1 MIAHRITR
9 TSGKDSFGRL
19 GCYVLDLKS
28 PTDPKAFERLAAYV
42 VDRDGQPNGERVV
55 GARIT
60 NCEFGDDLEDAI
72 REIEGVQARNHR
84 TRMDKSYHLVVSF
97 PEGERPSAEQLQEIE
112 DHLVTSIGLGEHQRI
127 SAVHDDTDN
136 LHIHVAI
143 NKIHPR
149 TYRAVEPHFDKRKL
163 MAACRELELKHG
175 LALDNHGLADDRDGP
190 RRSDHAVK
198 MEVHG
203 GRQSLAAWIDA
214 RARDHLI
221 EAATTAP
228 TWSAF
233 HDRLHDLGLTLK
245 PRGAGFVIGALGTA
259 VHVKASSVDR
269 ALSLKMLTG
278 RLGEYQ
284 RPSVSPTRPQPRLRY
299 EAGPMQDERKS
310 GALYRRFQV
319 ERDRA
324 MAARE
329 KALVELSQAHG
340 SYAHQLA
347 AHYRIERRRVAQTTC
362 IAPAVRKKLLDQLAV
377 AHTKARTERRDLAR
391 RQRAEVR
398 QEHPLPN
405 WLGFLEREAAR
416 GGEQALAVLR
426 GRASPTSRLGADT
439 LTAAERADAG
449 HVIYQQ
455 LVPRV
460 GKNGDVVYEL
470 MDGGRVTDRASEV
483 RADRLTPRSA
493 FLAVSLAS
501 DRYGSQPLAI
511 TGSDAFKAAI
521 LKVVVERGVEVTFSD
536 PAMEHARH
544 TAVAR
549 ARRDTAPALGER
561 KPDEGRAAKAPERHA
576 FER

>member
-9 TSGKDSFGRL
+9 TSGKNSFGRL
-19 GCYVLDLKS
+19 GCYVLDLNS

-42 VDRDGQPNGERVV
+42 VDRDGQPNGERVI

-84 TRMDKSYHLVVSF
+84 SRMDKSYHLVVSF
-97 PEGERPSAEQLQEIE
+97 PEGEHPSAEQLRDIE
-112 DHLVTSIGLGEHQRI
+112 DHLVASIGLGEHQRI

-136 LHIHVAI
+136 LHVHVAI

-149 TYRAVEPHFDKRKL
+149 TYRAIEPHFDKRKL
-163 MAACRELELKHG
+163 MEACHELELKHG

-190 RRSDHAVK
+190 RRSDHTVK

-214 RARDHLI
+214 HARDQLI
-221 EAATTAP
+221 EAATAAH

-245 PRGAGFVIGALGTA
+245 PRGAGFVIGALGTGA
-259 VHVKASSVDR
+259 HVKASSVDR

-278 RLGEYQ
+278 RLGEYE
-284 RPSVSPTRPQPRLRY
+284 RPPVSPNRPEPSLRY
-299 EAGPMQDERKS
+299 EAGPVQDTRKS
-310 GALYRRFQV
+310 GALYKRFQM
-319 ERDRA
+319 ERERA
-324 MAARE
+324 VAARE
-329 KALVELSQAHG
+329 KALADLSQAHAA
-340 SYAHQLA
+340 YAHKLA
-347 AHYRIERRRVAQTTC
+347 AHYRIERRRVAQTTY
-362 IAPAVRKKLLDQLAV
+362 IAPALRKKLLDQLAV

-398 QEHPLPN
+398 QNHPVPN

-416 GGEQALAVLR
+416 GGEQALAMLR
-426 GRASPTSRLGADT
+426 DRASPGSRLGADA

-455 LVPRV
+455 LIPRV
-460 GKNGDVVYEL
+460 GKNGDVIYEL
-470 MDGGRVTDRASEV
+470 KDGGRVTDRASEV
-483 RADRLTPRSA
+483 RADRLSPGSA
-493 FLAVSLAS
+493 FLALSLAT
-501 DRYGSQPLAI
+501 DRYGSQPLVV
-511 TGSDAFKAAI
+511 TGSAAFKAAV
-521 LKVVVERGVEVTFSD
+521 LEVVVERGVEVTFSD
-536 PAMEHARH
+536 PEMERTKIAKTRVERLRDDITPHGSPVRDRR
-544 TAVAR
+544 TGVAVQR
-549 ARRDTAPALGER
+549 GLQR
-561 KPDEGRAAKAPERHA
+561 
-576 FER
+576 

>member
-1 MIAHRITR
+1 MIAHRIMR
-9 TSGKDSFGRL
+9 TSGKGSFGRL

-42 VDRDGQPNGERVV
+42 VDRDGQPNGERVI

-97 PEGERPSAEQLQEIE
+97 PEGERPSAEQLQDIE
-112 DHLVTSIGLGEHQRI
+112 DHLVASIGLGEHQRI

-149 TYRAVEPHFDKRKL
+149 TYRAFEPHFDKRKL

-203 GRQSLAAWIDA
+203 GRQSLAAWIEAEAKDQ
-214 RARDHLI
+214 LI
-221 EAATTAP
+221 EAAATAP

-259 VHVKASSVDR
+259 AHVKASSVDR
-269 ALSLKMLTG
+269 ALSLKMLTD
-278 RLGEYQ
+278 RLGDYQ
-284 RPSVSPTRPQPRLRY
+284 RPSVSQARPEPRLRY
-299 EAGPMQDERKS
+299 EAGPMQDTRKS
-310 GALYRRFQV
+310 GALYKRFQM
-319 ERDRA
+319 ERERA
-324 MAARE
+324 AAARE
-329 KALVELSQAHG
+329 KALTDLSQAHA

-347 AHYRIERRRVAQTTC
+347 ARYRIERRRVAQTTY
-362 IAPAVRKKLLDQLAV
+362 IAPTMRKKLLDQLAV

-391 RQRAEVR
+391 GQRAEVR
-398 QEHPLPN
+398 QEHPVLN
-405 WLGFLEREAAR
+405 WLGFLAQEAAR
-416 GGEQALAVLR
+416 GSEQALALLR
-426 GRASPTSRLGADT
+426 DRANPGSRLGADG

-460 GKNGDVVYEL
+460 GKNGDVIYEL
-470 MDGGRVTDRASEV
+470 RDGGRVTDRASEV
-483 RADRLTPRSA
+483 RADRLTPGSA
-493 FLAVSLAS
+493 FLALSLAA
-501 DRYGSQPLAI
+501 DRYGSQPLAV
-511 TGSDAFKAAI
+511 TGSDAFKAAVI
-521 LKVVVERGVEVTFSD
+521 EVVVERGVEVTFSD
-536 PAMEHARH
+536 PEMERTRIAKTRVERLRDDITPHGSPARDRR
-544 TAVAR
+544 TGVAVQR
-549 ARRDTAPALGER
+549 GLQR
-561 KPDEGRAAKAPERHA
+561 
-576 FER
+576 